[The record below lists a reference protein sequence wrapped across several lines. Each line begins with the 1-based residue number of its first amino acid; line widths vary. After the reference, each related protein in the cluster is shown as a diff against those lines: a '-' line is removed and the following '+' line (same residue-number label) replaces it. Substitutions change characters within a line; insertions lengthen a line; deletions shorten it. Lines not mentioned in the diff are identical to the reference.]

1 MSNYEVKWNSYGSNA
16 VAYIDGPGVEAL
28 RLDLGDNIDTEAIAE
43 ALDAA
48 YTAGREAERGDV
60 AHWAQQELTLLQ
72 RDGGGDPALRNL
84 SQEHAVQ
91 IVINRATGKGDG
103 WRHVLDDEPEV
114 KMPEVP
120 TRYARVGRS
129 RSGRPDASE
138 VAAYL
143 PGNYRVAGEDD
154 TSVYIAGEDN
164 SGWTLDDYV
173 IPRLGSGL
181 ISATEM
187 DADEVASYMASHTL
201 CGHGPVTCHW
211 DRCFAPTPEPDKIAT
226 LMRERDDGRF

>member
-28 RLDLGDNIDTEAIAE
+28 RLDLGDNIDTESIAE

-60 AHWAQQELTLLQ
+60 AHWAQQELT
-72 RDGGGDPALRNL
+72 
-84 SQEHAVQ
+84 
-91 IVINRATGKGDG
+91 
-103 WRHVLDDEPEV
+103 
-114 KMPEVP
+114 VP

-143 PGNYRVAGEDD
+143 PGNYRVVHADSD
-154 TSVYIAGEDN
+154 SIMIAGVDN
-164 SGWTLDDYV
+164 SGWTLDGYV

-181 ISATEM
+181 ITAEEWTADRMEAFLATAGRSE
-187 DADEVASYMASHTL
+187 A
-201 CGHGPVTCHW
+201 
-211 DRCFAPTPEPDKIAT
+211 DKIAEIAA
-226 LMRERDDGRF
+226 ERDDGRF

>member
-1 MSNYEVKWNSYGSNA
+1 VSNYEVKWNSYGSNA

-28 RLDLGDNIDTEAIAE
+28 RLDLGDNIDAESIAE

-143 PGNYRVAGEDD
+143 PGNYRVVHADSD
-154 TSVYIAGEDN
+154 SIMIAGVDN
-164 SGWTLDDYV
+164 SGWTLDGYV

-181 ISATEM
+181 ITAEEWTADRMEAFLATAGRSE
-187 DADEVASYMASHTL
+187 A
-201 CGHGPVTCHW
+201 
-211 DRCFAPTPEPDKIAT
+211 DKIAEIAA
-226 LMRERDDGRF
+226 ERDDGRF